1 MKEVIWEGSPEKEL
15 LSMLLENIDKFYD
28 SNDVKIKKLTEL
40 RIAFEEMYVN
50 VVQYA
55 YPQDQFDQNKKMV
68 RIILQW
74 EEMKREARI
83 QIIDRG
89 IPYNPLNKADPDC
102 TSSAEQRPI
111 GGLGIHMVKRM
122 TDEMQYSYCKEE
134 NHVTLIKV
142 LV

>member
-1 MKEVIWEGSPEKEL
+1 MKEVIWEGSPEREL
-15 LSMLLENIDKFYD
+15 LSMLLEKIDNFYN
-28 SNDVKIKKLTEL
+28 SSDVKPKKLTEL
-40 RIAFEEMYVN
+40 KIAFEEMYIN

-55 YPQDQFDQNKKMV
+55 YPKEQFEQNRKMV
-68 RIILQW
+68 QVFLQW

-89 IPYNPLNKADPDC
+89 VPYNPLDKPDPDC
-102 TSSAEQRPI
+102 TASVEQRPI

-122 TDEMQYSYCKEE
+122 TDELQYSYCKGK

>member
-1 MKEVIWEGSPEKEL
+1 MKEVIWEGSPEQAL
-15 LSMLLENIDKFYD
+15 LSMLLEKIDNFY
-28 SNDVKIKKLTEL
+28 NLADVKLKKLTEL
-40 RIAFEEMYVN
+40 KIAFEEMYVN

-68 RIILQW
+68 RIFLQW
-74 EEMKREARI
+74 EEMKQEARI

-89 IPYNPLNKADPDC
+89 IPYNPLNKPDPDC
-102 TSSAEQRPI
+102 TASVEQRPI

-122 TDEMQYSYCKEE
+122 TDEMQYSYCNGK
-134 NHVTLIKV
+134 NQVTLIKV